1 MQTQSEKPQW
11 EECPENEEE
20 TEQQQYKVKN
30 GVKVRRK
37 KVEGM
42 DMADSDAE
50 EEQDK
55 SKRVFDP
62 ESVPAMKNDF
72 KEYQEMCMVDLI
84 GDVEAN
90 TS

>member
-1 MQTQSEKPQW
+1 
-11 EECPENEEE
+11 
-20 TEQQQYKVKN
+20 
-30 GVKVRRK
+30 
-37 KVEGM
+37 
-42 DMADSDAE
+42 MADSDAE

-72 KEYQEMCMVDLI
+72 KEQQEMCMVDLI

-90 TS
+90 TSYRIMEYENVVPIGIVLYVHF

>member
-1 MQTQSEKPQW
+1 M
-11 EECPENEEE
+11 
-20 TEQQQYKVKN
+20 KN

-37 KVEGM
+37 KIEGM

-72 KEYQEMCMVDLI
+72 KE
-84 GDVEAN
+84 
-90 TS
+90 